1 MRDEMGC
8 RLQSGTSGVG
18 VIRHVESLKMNVS
31 WKLHTFPSLIVG
43 GRFWIF
49 LEKLKFLCQINWKI
63 NNINNE
69 NPIKYLNLKI
79 IFVHDYA

>member
-8 RLQSGTSGVG
+8 GLQSRTSGVG
-18 VIRHVESLKMNVS
+18 VRHEECLKMNVT

-43 GRFWIF
+43 GIFWIF
-49 LEKLKFLCQINWKI
+49 LAKLKFLCQMNRKI

-69 NPIKYLNLKI
+69 NLIKYVNLKI
-79 IFVHDYA
+79 IFFHDYA

>member
-8 RLQSGTSGVG
+8 RLQSRTSGVR
-18 VIRHVESLKMNVS
+18 VRHVESLKMNVI

-49 LEKLKFLCQINWKI
+49 LAKLKFLCQINRKI

-69 NPIKYLNLKI
+69 NPIKYLNLQI
-79 IFVHDYA
+79 IFFHDYA

>member
-1 MRDEMGC
+1 MSDEMGC
-8 RLQSGTSGVG
+8 RLQSRTSGVW
-18 VIRHVESLKMNVS
+18 VRHLEYLKMNET

-43 GRFWIF
+43 DRFWIF
-49 LEKLKFLCQINWKI
+49 LAKLKFLCQINRKI

-69 NPIKYLNLKI
+69 KPIKYLNLKI

>member
-8 RLQSGTSGVG
+8 RLQSRTSGVG
-18 VIRHVESLKMNVS
+18 VRHVESLKINVT

-49 LEKLKFLCQINWKI
+49 
-63 NNINNE
+63 
-69 NPIKYLNLKI
+69 
-79 IFVHDYA
+79 